1 MPSGG
6 NDGFSVPHTD
16 FLRRFDPILKGNII
30 DTTTQNLDSNH
41 VYALITVP
49 GRIETTLDQRW
60 ADGPMQVNNTV
71 EIKNLMTQD
80 VVKIPAFSKPS
91 FPEKTDRII
100 NCEDDELDFTLA
112 ELTEVER
119 IQRQALK
126 GVKFNQGETA
136 VQFSQPSPIYPSM
149 VALPLM
155 SWERCYGPWLSA
167 AKLNPENSRVRFSNI
182 GGRIEF
188 LKDENL
194 APWNFGG
201 YGLMNEAGRLQAEF
215 SANSLLLI
223 SERGG
228 FVYPSAPSGIALA
241 KALKEG
247 GPLVTSID
255 VQIGESIKTTVKLDL
270 YTASYGKLQKQKEG
284 NIATIARETKDFRSK
299 QQCYQERFRKIAN
312 KL

>member
-1 MPSGG
+1 MFGRNYQIHLSTPPFDIVEGVDEDGCPTFEFKINRIEPVFSVPSGG

-16 FLRRFDPILKGNII
+16 FFRRFDPILKGNII

-155 SWERCYGPWLSA
+155 SWEDVGPGSPQSSTQKILE
-167 AKLNPENSRVRFSNI
+167 LDF
-182 GGRIEF
+182 
-188 LKDENL
+188 
-194 APWNFGG
+194 
-201 YGLMNEAGRLQAEF
+201 
-215 SANSLLLI
+215 
-223 SERGG
+223 
-228 FVYPSAPSGIALA
+228 
-241 KALKEG
+241 
-247 GPLVTSID
+247 
-255 VQIGESIKTTVKLDL
+255 QIW
-270 YTASYGKLQKQKEG
+270 
-284 NIATIARETKDFRSK
+284 R
-299 QQCYQERFRKIAN
+299 
-312 KL
+312 